1 MPLPLVVPALTT
13 AGRFLGQI
21 GLKRLSTNLLTKAGT
36 MSSSMATTTASR
48 GLFARAKDF
57 FIPKS
62 TLGKVGVGGLTA
74 YSLMPSDSENAQ
86 NDDKMSLW
94 GTAFKAA
101 GIGGIA
107 NAVMGGSFF
116 KGALTTGTL
125 ALGAVWA
132 WNDLQSNPSTIK
144 GLAEKVLPSET
155 YKSIFGDSNNLKEN
169 ANPNAQDTQDVKSV
183 QEKAEQEQA
192 HKKHSEELNKQLIEK
207 DKEIATLKEQN
218 ATLQA
223 EKKDLAN
230 SNDNVN
236 MAYAVWGDKIMT
248 NEEKMKVIG
257 EALKQMNETERAE
270 FFKKIKN
277 DCDTAKDNFEATN
290 KDLQAKESHLT
301 NVEKVKGMGQDDRE
315 IQQSY
320 KDVENAKESVNKATE
335 STQKAE
341 EQVVQKDSLYSQL
354 LGDYGNIN
362 KQSQE
367 KLNEV
372 EENIN
377 NNMKGANSDDNAAI
391 NSLNNEAAAKSSNEA
406 ETNTPP
412 ANTNTQGETNKIAK
426 QGGPR

>member
-36 MSSSMATTTASR
+36 MSSSTATTTASR
-48 GLFARAKDF
+48 GIFARAKDF
-57 FIPKS
+57 LIPKS

-74 YSLMPSDSENAQ
+74 YSLMPGDSDSAQ

-207 DKEIATLKEQN
+207 DKEIAALKEQN

-236 MAYAVWGDKIMT
+236 MAYAVWGDKNMT

-270 FFKKIKN
+270 FFKKIEN
-277 DCDTAKDNFEATN
+277 DRQTAIENFEATN
-290 KDLQAKESHLT
+290 KDLQAKESHLA

-367 KLNEV
+367 KLDEV
-372 EENIN
+372 EKNTN
-377 NNMKGANSDDNAAI
+377 NNMTSANSDDNAAI

-412 ANTNTQGETNKIAK
+412 ANTNIQGETNKIAK
-426 QGGPR
+426 NHR

>member
-36 MSSSMATTTASR
+36 MSSSTATTTASR
-48 GLFARAKDF
+48 GIFARAKDF
-57 FIPKS
+57 LIPKS

-74 YSLMPSDSENAQ
+74 YSLMPGDSDSAQ

-125 ALGAVWA
+125 VLGAVWA
-132 WNDLQSNPSTIK
+132 WNDLQSTPSTIK

-207 DKEIATLKEQN
+207 KQRDCYPQRAKCYLASRKERF
-218 ATLQA
+218 
-223 EKKDLAN
+223 
-230 SNDNVN
+230 
-236 MAYAVWGDKIMT
+236 G
-248 NEEKMKVIG
+248 
-257 EALKQMNETERAE
+257 
-270 FFKKIKN
+270 
-277 DCDTAKDNFEATN
+277 
-290 KDLQAKESHLT
+290 
-301 NVEKVKGMGQDDRE
+301 
-315 IQQSY
+315 
-320 KDVENAKESVNKATE
+320 
-335 STQKAE
+335 
-341 EQVVQKDSLYSQL
+341 
-354 LGDYGNIN
+354 
-362 KQSQE
+362 
-367 KLNEV
+367 
-372 EENIN
+372 
-377 NNMKGANSDDNAAI
+377 
-391 NSLNNEAAAKSSNEA
+391 
-406 ETNTPP
+406 
-412 ANTNTQGETNKIAK
+412 
-426 QGGPR
+426 

>member
-21 GLKRLSTNLLTKAGT
+21 GFKKLSTNLLTKAGT
-36 MSSSMATTTASR
+36 MSSSTATTASR
-48 GLFARAKDF
+48 GLFARGKDF
-57 FIPKS
+57 LIPKS

-74 YSLMPSDSENAQ
+74 HSLMPSDSENAQ

-94 GTAFKAA
+94 GTAFKVA

-125 ALGAVWA
+125 ALGAFFA
-132 WNDLQSNPSTIK
+132 WKDLQSNPSTIK
-144 GLAEKVLPSET
+144 GLAEEVLPPET

-207 DKEIATLKEQN
+207 DKEIAALKEQN

-236 MAYAVWGDKIMT
+236 MAYAVWGDKNMT

-270 FFKKIKN
+270 FFKKINN
-277 DCDTAKDNFEATN
+277 DRQTAEDNFVAAN
-290 KDLQAKESHLT
+290 KDLQAQKKNLA
-301 NVEKVKGMGQDDRE
+301 NVENVKGMGQDDRE

-320 KDVENAKESVNKATE
+320 KDVENAKESVDKATE
-335 STQKAE
+335 ATQKAE
-341 EQVVQKDSLYSQL
+341 NQVVQKDSLYSQL

-372 EENIN
+372 EKNTN
-377 NNMKGANSDDNAAI
+377 NNMTSANSDDNAAI
-391 NSLNNEAAAKSSNEA
+391 NSLNNETAVKPSDKT

-426 QGGPR
+426 NH

>member
-36 MSSSMATTTASR
+36 MSSSTATTTASR
-48 GLFARAKDF
+48 GIFARAKDF
-57 FIPKS
+57 LIPKS

-74 YSLMPSDSENAQ
+74 YSLMPGDSDSAQ

-132 WNDLQSNPSTIK
+132 WNDLQSSPSTIK

-207 DKEIATLKEQN
+207 DKEIAALKEQN

-236 MAYAVWGDKIMT
+236 MAYAVWGDKNMT

-270 FFKKIKN
+270 FFKKIEN
-277 DCDTAKDNFEATN
+277 DRQTAIENFEATN
-290 KDLQAKESHLT
+290 KDLQAKESHLA

-320 KDVENAKESVNKATE
+320 KDVENAKKSVDKATE

-367 KLNEV
+367 KLDEV
-372 EENIN
+372 EKNTN
-377 NNMKGANSDDNAAI
+377 NNMTSANSDDNAAI
-391 NSLNNEAAAKSSNEA
+391 NSLNNEAAAKSSNKA
-406 ETNTPP
+406 ETHTPP
-412 ANTNTQGETNKIAK
+412 ANTNIQGETNKIAK
-426 QGGPR
+426 NH

>member
-36 MSSSMATTTASR
+36 MSSSTATTTASR

-57 FIPKS
+57 LIPKS

-74 YSLMPSDSENAQ
+74 YSLMPGDSDSAQ

-107 NAVMGGSFF
+107 NAVMGGS
-116 KGALTTGTL
+116 L
-125 ALGAVWA
+125 
-132 WNDLQSNPSTIK
+132 K

-207 DKEIATLKEQN
+207 DKEIAALKEQN

-236 MAYAVWGDKIMT
+236 MAYAVWGDKNMT

-270 FFKKIKN
+270 FFKKIEN
-277 DCDTAKDNFEATN
+277 DRQTAIENFEATN
-290 KDLQAKESHLT
+290 KDLQAKESHLA

-320 KDVENAKESVNKATE
+320 KDVENAKESVDKATE

-372 EENIN
+372 EKNTN
-377 NNMKGANSDDNAAI
+377 NNMTSANSDDNAAI
-391 NSLNNEAAAKSSNEA
+391 NSLNNEATAKSSNET
-406 ETNTPP
+406 ETNTPL

-426 QGGPR
+426 PQNR

>member
-36 MSSSMATTTASR
+36 MSSGTATTTASR
-48 GLFARAKDF
+48 GIFARVKDF
-57 FIPKS
+57 LIPKS

-74 YSLMPSDSENAQ
+74 YSLMPSDSDSAQ

-207 DKEIATLKEQN
+207 DKEIAALKEQN

-236 MAYAVWGDKIMT
+236 MAYAVWGDKNMT

-270 FFKKIKN
+270 FFKKIEN
-277 DCDTAKDNFEATN
+277 DRQTAIENFEATN
-290 KDLQAKESHLT
+290 KDLQAKESHLA

-367 KLNEV
+367 KLDEV
-372 EENIN
+372 ENNTN
-377 NNMKGANSDDNAAI
+377 NNMKGANSDDNVAI

-412 ANTNTQGETNKIAK
+412 VKHTQGETNKITK
-426 QGGPR
+426 PQNR

>member
-36 MSSSMATTTASR
+36 MSSSTATTTASR

-57 FIPKS
+57 LIPKS

-74 YSLMPSDSENAQ
+74 YSLMPGDSDSAQ

-207 DKEIATLKEQN
+207 DKEIAALKEQN

-236 MAYAVWGDKIMT
+236 MAYAVWGDKNMT

-270 FFKKIKN
+270 FFKKIEN
-277 DCDTAKDNFEATN
+277 DRQTAIENFEATN
-290 KDLQAKESHLT
+290 KDLQAKESHLA

-315 IQQSY
+315 IQQSC

-367 KLNEV
+367 KLDEV
-372 EENIN
+372 EKNTN
-377 NNMKGANSDDNAAI
+377 NNMTSANSDDNAAI
-391 NSLNNEAAAKSSNEA
+391 NSLNNEAAAKSSNKA

-412 ANTNTQGETNKIAK
+412 ANTNTQGETNKIA
-426 QGGPR
+426 RNH

>member
-36 MSSSMATTTASR
+36 MSSSTATTTASR

-57 FIPKS
+57 LIPKS

-74 YSLMPSDSENAQ
+74 YSLMPGDSDSAQ

-207 DKEIATLKEQN
+207 DKEIAALKEQN

-236 MAYAVWGDKIMT
+236 MAYAVWGDKNMT

-270 FFKKIKN
+270 FFKKIEN
-277 DCDTAKDNFEATN
+277 DRQTAIENFEATN
-290 KDLQAKESHLT
+290 KDLQAKESHLA

-320 KDVENAKESVNKATE
+320 KDVENAKESVDKATE

-367 KLNEV
+367 KLDEV
-372 EENIN
+372 EKNTN
-377 NNMKGANSDDNAAI
+377 NNMTSANSDDNAAI

-412 ANTNTQGETNKIAK
+412 VDNNKQGETNKIAK
-426 QGGPR
+426 NH

>member
-36 MSSSMATTTASR
+36 MSSSTATTTASR

-57 FIPKS
+57 LIPKS

-74 YSLMPSDSENAQ
+74 YSLMPGDSENAQ

-207 DKEIATLKEQN
+207 DKEITALKEQN

-236 MAYAVWGDKIMT
+236 MAYAVWGDKNMT

-270 FFKKIKN
+270 FFKKIEN
-277 DCDTAKDNFEATN
+277 DRQTAIENFEATN
-290 KDLQAKESHLT
+290 KDLQAKESHLA

-320 KDVENAKESVNKATE
+320 KDVENAKESVDKATE

-367 KLNEV
+367 KLDEV
-372 EENIN
+372 EKNTN
-377 NNMKGANSDDNAAI
+377 NNMTSANSDDNAAI
-391 NSLNNEAAAKSSNEA
+391 NSLNNEAAAKSSNKA

-412 ANTNTQGETNKIAK
+412 ANTNIQGETNKIAK
-426 QGGPR
+426 NH

>member
-36 MSSSMATTTASR
+36 MSSSTATTTASR

-57 FIPKS
+57 LIPKS

-74 YSLMPSDSENAQ
+74 YSLMPGDSDSAQ

-207 DKEIATLKEQN
+207 DKEIAALKEQN

-236 MAYAVWGDKIMT
+236 MAYAVWGDKNMT

-270 FFKKIKN
+270 FFKKIEN
-277 DCDTAKDNFEATN
+277 DRQTAIENFEATN
-290 KDLQAKESHLT
+290 KDLQAKESHLA

-320 KDVENAKESVNKATE
+320 KDVENAKESVDKATE
-335 STQKAE
+335 SIQKAE

-367 KLNEV
+367 KLDEV
-372 EENIN
+372 EKNTN
-377 NNMKGANSDDNAAI
+377 NNMTSANSDDNAAI
-391 NSLNNEAAAKSSNEA
+391 NSLNNEAAAKSSNKA

-412 ANTNTQGETNKIAK
+412 ANTNIQGETNKIAK
-426 QGGPR
+426 NH